1 MDHAQE
7 IDKAVGAHGMWKNRL
22 KQAIESGKL
31 DTPVATI
38 RTNNQCAFGK
48 WLYGP
53 TLSAQDKSSEYYKTV
68 TELHTQFHQVAAQV
82 AELATSGKKNEAEKA
97 LAPDSRF
104 ASISSKLTAAML
116 SWKKSLST
124 VPHR

>member
-1 MDHAQE
+1 MDHAHE
-7 IDKAVGAHGMWKNRL
+7 IDQAVGAHGMWKGRL
-22 KQAIESGKL
+22 KQAIDSGKL

-48 WLYGP
+48 WLYGS

-68 TELHTQFHQVAAQV
+68 TELHTQFHQAAAQV
-82 AELATSGKKNEAEKA
+82 AELATSGKKNEAEK
-97 LAPDSRF
+97 LLVPDGRF
-104 ASISSKLTAAML
+104 ASISSKLTAAMVA
-116 SWKKSLST
+116 WKKSFSA